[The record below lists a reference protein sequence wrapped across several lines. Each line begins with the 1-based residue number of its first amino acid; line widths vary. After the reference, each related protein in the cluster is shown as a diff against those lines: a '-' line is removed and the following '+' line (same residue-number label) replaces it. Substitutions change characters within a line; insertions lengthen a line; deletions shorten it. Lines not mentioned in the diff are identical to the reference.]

1 MQSFSSAPKKKF
13 KKGLFWQGTAKQK
26 QASKTYHA
34 YKLRY
39 NRVNC
44 FIAKDITMQGCLR
57 TKKKYSEIRF
67 LKQVKISLKLNYSVF
82 RIPWQTLSTENLIQL
97 HLGHYAPVVVSTGEQ
112 QISQQKEEHCGR
124 GSSQV
129 NTGDTELKACDAV
142 ELNSI

>member
-13 KKGLFWQGTAKQK
+13 KKGLFWQSTAKQK

-67 LKQVKISLKLNYSVF
+67 PKTSQDITEIKLLCFLEYPSKHCPPKI
-82 RIPWQTLSTENLIQL
+82 
-97 HLGHYAPVVVSTGEQ
+97 
-112 QISQQKEEHCGR
+112 
-124 GSSQV
+124 
-129 NTGDTELKACDAV
+129 
-142 ELNSI
+142 